1 MLIDNVHD
9 SYSFRE
15 NVSNM
20 CVYMCVFVGCMTFII
35 KLGMFMQIY
44 IFTKIIKENLEKN
57 ILLLSAL
64 ISLFCIFL
72 HIVYIL

>member
-1 MLIDNVHD
+1 MIVIHFVRMYQICVCA
-9 SYSFRE
+9 YSL
-15 NVSNM
+15 V
-20 CVYMCVFVGCMTFII
+20 CVTFII
-35 KLGMFMQIY
+35 KFGGCLCKFIF
-44 IFTKIIKENLEKN
+44 FTKITKENLERN

>member
-1 MLIDNVHD
+1 MCMIVIHFVRMYQICVCICA
-9 SYSFRE
+9 YSL
-15 NVSNM
+15 V
-20 CVYMCVFVGCMTFII
+20 CMTFII

>member
-1 MLIDNVHD
+1 MCMIVIHFVRMYQICVCIYA
-9 SYSFRE
+9 YSL
-15 NVSNM
+15 V
-20 CVYMCVFVGCMTFII
+20 CMTFII